1 MGGTHKKLHTRGK
14 LALLLSSHKSSLPRR
29 ESGSFSSVAP
39 ARSPS
44 SLQAQQKKRSVCPF
58 SPLVLTTVCEG
69 PGVPSH
75 THLRL
80 SICARKIGHHTHTQP
95 SSASSSLAKRFAF
108 KVLAQETSRRK
119 KNPSNLTH
127 WHHTRASWFFSPGR
141 RRRLGSSTCSA
152 REHGSGPALLALCSC
167 CCCCCCW
174 LSSASV
180 VGAAA
185 FGRSAFHSRELF
197 SYD

>member
-1 MGGTHKKLHTRGK
+1 MGHTK
-14 LALLLSSHKSSLPRR
+14 NYTLAENSLSCSHCIK
-29 ESGSFSSVAP
+29 
-39 ARSPS
+39 ARSRAERAEAFPQWH
-44 SLQAQQKKRSVCPF
+44 LRAPQARSKLSKKKRSVCPF

-95 SSASSSLAKRFAF
+95 SSASSLLAKRFAF